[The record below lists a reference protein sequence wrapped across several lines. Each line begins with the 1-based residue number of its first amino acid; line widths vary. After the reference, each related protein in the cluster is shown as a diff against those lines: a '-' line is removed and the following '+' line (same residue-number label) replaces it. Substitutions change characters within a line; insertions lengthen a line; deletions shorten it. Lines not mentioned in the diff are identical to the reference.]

1 MARSGTK
8 QTDSTTAAAA
18 AGKDEEAD
26 GGAVWSINE
35 GAVDVR
41 SSDTI
46 LDAQS
51 TAAVWQ

>member
-8 QTDSTTAAAA
+8 LTDSTTAAAA

-26 GGAVWSINE
+26 GGAVSINE